1 MSDGQRDASSMP
13 RNRRDCV
20 DQRDGVEGGG
30 WIRILRRNAQLVH
43 ERQRGSRG
51 GDTISLL
58 TPPGRGVVPKA
69 VEI

>member
-43 ERQRGSRG
+43 EVQLAPRGFSGFQRGE
-51 GDTISLL
+51 
-58 TPPGRGVVPKA
+58 PP
-69 VEI
+69 